1 MKLVTFTH
9 RNETQEEL
17 GILRAEG
24 VLPLEDLGFAFA
36 DMNDL
41 ILRAD
46 REDLAAMAAAEGACL
61 PLGDVTLLS
70 PIPRPLQ
77 DVLCLGLNYSEHAAE
92 AGRFSSEAFGVELAA
107 PIFFSKRVNYSQG
120 TGAPIPAHR
129 DLTQKLDFENE
140 LGVILGRDA
149 SCVAPEDVAD
159 YIFGYTVINDVSA
172 REVQT
177 IHKQWHFG
185 KSLEGFCP
193 MGPCILTADEVPF
206 PPALPIWTTLNG
218 KLRQNSNTNC
228 LIHGI
233 PEIVSTLSRGLTL
246 KAGTIIATGTPKGVL
261 MGEKDPVFLQPG
273 DEVVC
278 GIDGIGELRNTV
290 E

>member
-1 MKLVTFTH
+1 MKLVTFT
-9 RNETQEEL
+9 RPGESREAL
-17 GILRAEG
+17 GLLREDR

-41 ILRAD
+41 ILRASK
-46 REDLAAMAAAEGACL
+46 EDLAAMAAAEGEGL

-107 PIFFSKRVNYSQG
+107 P
-120 TGAPIPAHR
+120 
-129 DLTQKLDFENE
+129 NE
-140 LGVILGRDA
+140 LGVILGKDA

-159 YIFGYTVINDVSA
+159 YIFGYTIINDVSA

-261 MGEKDPVFLQPG
+261 MGEENPIFLQPG

>member
-1 MKLVTFTH
+1 MKLVTFT
-9 RNETQEEL
+9 RAGSDVEEL
-17 GILRAEG
+17 GLLRIQG
-24 VLPLEDLGFAFA
+24 VLPLTELGFSYR

-41 ILRAD
+41 ILRAAK
-46 REDLAAMAAAEGACL
+46 EELAAMAKAEGEAL
-61 PLGDVTLLS
+61 PLESVTLLS

-77 DVLCLGLNYSEHAAE
+77 DVLCLGLNYGEHAAE
-92 AGRFSSEAFGVELAA
+92 ASGFSKSAFGVELAA

-120 TGAPIPAHR
+120 SGAPIPAHR

-149 SCVAPEDVAD
+149 TCVAPEDVAD
-159 YIFGYTVINDVSA
+159 YIFGYTIINDVSA

-261 MGEKDPVFLQPG
+261 MGEENPVFLQPG

-278 GIDGIGELRNTV
+278 GIDGIGQLRNTV

>member
-1 MKLVTFTH
+1 MKLVTFT
-9 RNETQEEL
+9 RPGESREAL
-17 GILRAEG
+17 GLLREDR

-36 DMNDL
+36 DMNEL
-41 ILRAD
+41 ILRASK
-46 REDLAAMAAAEGACL
+46 EDLAAMAAAEGACL

-120 TGAPIPAHR
+120 SGAPIPAHR

-140 LGVILGRDA
+140 LGVILGKDA
-149 SCVAPEDVAD
+149 SCVAPEDVAN
-159 YIFGYTVINDVSA
+159 YIFGYTIINDVSA

-261 MGEKDPVFLQPG
+261 MGEENPIFLQPG

>member
-1 MKLVTFTH
+1 M
-9 RNETQEEL
+9 
-17 GILRAEG
+17 
-24 VLPLEDLGFAFA
+24 
-36 DMNDL
+36 
-41 ILRAD
+41 
-46 REDLAAMAAAEGACL
+46 
-61 PLGDVTLLS
+61 
-70 PIPRPLQ
+70 
-77 DVLCLGLNYSEHAAE
+77 
-92 AGRFSSEAFGVELAA
+92 
-107 PIFFSKRVNYSQG
+107 
-120 TGAPIPAHR
+120 
-129 DLTQKLDFENE
+129 
-140 LGVILGRDA
+140 
-149 SCVAPEDVAD
+149 AD
-159 YIFGYTVINDVSA
+159 YIFGYTIINDVSA

-261 MGEKDPVFLQPG
+261 MGEENPIFLQPG